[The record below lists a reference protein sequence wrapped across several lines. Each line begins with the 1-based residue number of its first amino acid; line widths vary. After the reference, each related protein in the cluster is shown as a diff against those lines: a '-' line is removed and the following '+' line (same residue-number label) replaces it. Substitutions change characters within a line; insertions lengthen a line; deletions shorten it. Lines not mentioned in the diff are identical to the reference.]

1 MGKIDLAIENFTKV
15 IEIDDYHVNAI
26 FSRAACYNLN
36 GDYQKAIEDY
46 HNALDKDQTKTKKF
60 EKTDKS
66 NIDLKNNYST
76 FSNKKS
82 MSIQK

>member
-1 MGKIDLAIENFTKV
+1 MGKIDIAIENFTKV

-46 HNALDKDQTKTKKF
+46 HNALDKD
-60 EKTDKS
+60 
-66 NIDLKNNYST
+66 
-76 FSNKKS
+76 
-82 MSIQK
+82 